1 MPSLALRRRLR
12 SWRRLSGWTKLG
24 IVIGTVTQ
32 PLAVLLVRVVPFRF
46 YRRLTTDRP
55 GRPADQRA
63 HDLARGLVIA
73 GQRSPV
79 RVRCLAESV
88 TTSVVLR
95 LLGYASRIVIGIK
108 RPDESFGAHAWVE
121 VGGTIVGNA
130 GSTSTGFQT
139 LDLANRSWRA

>member
-1 MPSLALRRRLR
+1 MPRLALRRRVR

-24 IVIGTVTQ
+24 IVIGTVTH

-46 YRRLTTDRP
+46 YRRLTTDGP
-55 GRPADQRA
+55 GQPVDQRA
-63 HDLARGLVIA
+63 HDLARGMVIA
-73 GQRSPV
+73 GKRSPL

-88 TTSVVLR
+88 MTATVLR
-95 LLGYASRIVIGIK
+95 ALGYASRVVIGIK

-130 GSTSTGFQT
+130 GSTATGFQT
-139 LDLANRSWRA
+139 LDLANRTWRA